1 MQRSVSI
8 AAVLGAVIIA
18 VALVYHGRQL
28 AEVSRRLEA
37 MEQRTTG
44 LDSRLEQ
51 FSSDLPTLVEQA
63 GNNAGRQ
70 AVHGMVDEVVQMPL
84 NWLRPRLAPATS
96 NILAQTAWASH
107 TNGPVIDL
115 GGPWVRFDIRDPV
128 IKIEILPNLKEV
140 PAMPWPLKDDQKQAV
155 AHTNKAASSEPPAMA
170 SPKAE

>member
-1 MQRSVSI
+1 MQRSMALS
-8 AAVLGAVIIA
+8 AVLGAVIIA

-51 FSSDLPTLVEQA
+51 FSSELPTLVEQA

-84 NWLRPRLAPATS
+84 NWLRPRVAPATS
-96 NILAQTAWASH
+96 NILKQTAWAPR

-128 IKIEILPNLKEV
+128 VKIEILPNLKEV
-140 PAMPWPLKDDQKQAV
+140 PAIPWSANEGRNQPATQTNQAG
-155 AHTNKAASSEPPAMA
+155 SSEPPAMP
-170 SPKAE
+170 SPKAN